1 MHAAI
6 TLVDAFVS
14 HLSPEVQV
22 AWVGVPDLSARL
34 TALYD
39 DARAA
44 WPTVEVA
51 PQAFIAHVAR
61 HVPAGALPEGTLGGL
76 HCQDLYLAAAC
87 LNNSTEGIKIFEQ
100 NCVTPLTRG
109 LSHMNLSVDLLADLQ
124 QELRVRLLVG
134 HAAKPP
140 KLVTY
145 AGRGKLESWVM
156 AAAVKLALNWLAS
169 AGHRKRVDVSD
180 EGLLLDR
187 LVGTGDSSSST
198 SPEDAYVRG
207 TYREYAQNA
216 LSKAF
221 RQLERDQR
229 NLLRMYYLDQLL
241 LEEIGFILGMHKATV
256 SRRLSAA
263 REQILQTMRQELQHQ
278 LAASASVVD
287 TLLAELRSQLDLS
300 LSALLRTSIEDSD
313 GDHR

>member
-1 MHAAI
+1 M

-22 AWVGVPDLSARL
+22 VWVGVPDLSARL
-34 TALYD
+34 TGLYD

-61 HVPAGALPEGTLGGL
+61 HVPVGAPPESALGGM

-87 LNNSTEGIKIFEQ
+87 LNNSTEAIKIFEK
-100 NCVTPLTRG
+100 NYVVPLSIN
-109 LSHMNLSVDLLADLQ
+109 LMHMNLGVDLLADLQ

-134 HAAKPP
+134 QAEKPP
-140 KLVTY
+140 KLVNY

-156 AAAVKLALNWLAS
+156 AAAIKLALNWLAS
-169 AGHRKRVDVSD
+169 AEHRKRVDVSD

-187 LVGTGDSSSST
+187 MVGTGDSSSST
-198 SPEDAYVRG
+198 SPEGAYLRG

-221 RQLERDQR
+221 RQLDRDQR
-229 NLLRMYYLDQLL
+229 TLLKMYYLDQLR
-241 LEEIGFILGMHKATV
+241 LEEIGYILGMHKATV
-256 SRRLSAA
+256 SRRLSAV
-263 REQILQTMRQELQHQ
+263 REQILQTIRQELQHQ

-300 LSALLRTSIEDSD
+300 LSALLRTSIQDSD
-313 GDHR
+313 GEHR